1 MPVPSVLVDSNKA
14 RELDISIALVKIYY
28 QPTGYHRT
36 IKHLYKATQDARYD
50 FSFKEVQNWLEKQAI
65 HQIHKPRP
73 RYIPQAS
80 FNNITRP
87 NEVHQAD
94 IMYMPYDKVG
104 RITYL
109 FCLNIIDVASRYK
122 ASVPIGAVNVESQEG
137 ILISNTIVKAFK
149 KIYEDDTCPLIW
161 PKILQVDGGPEFKG
175 QVINIMKEKGVKIR
189 VATDKKQQCIVERFN
204 RTLAE
209 KLFKIQDAI
218 EMISKFENTEWVE
231 NLQPVINVLNNSITR
246 LIGMS
251 PAEAIQKDEVFALPS
266 KIRKSRPIDYNEICL
281 PAGSLVRY
289 LLDNSKHKGGKRRAT
304 DPIWSLETFQIESS
318 TIIKGQPVMY
328 RLVDGPKKIFVR
340 EELLPIP
347 FDTMLPPI
355 SIRIPGFYNHHV
367 HT

>member
-1 MPVPSVLVDSNKA
+1 M
-14 RELDISIALVKIYY
+14 
-28 QPTGYHRT
+28 
-36 IKHLYKATQDARYD
+36 YKATQDAGYD

-80 FNNITRP
+80 FNNITCP
-87 NEVHQAD
+87 NEIHQAD
-94 IMYMPYDKVG
+94 VMYMPYDKVG

-122 ASVPIGAVNVESQEG
+122 ASVPIGAVNVKSREG
-137 ILISNTIVKAFK
+137 ILTSDTIAKAFR

-161 PKILQVDGGPEFKG
+161 PKVLQVDGGPEFKG
-175 QVINIMKEKGVKIR
+175 RVVSMMKEKGVKIR
-189 VATDKKQQCIVERFN
+189 IGTISKHQSIVERFN
-204 RTLAE
+204 RTLAI

-218 EMISKFENTEWVE
+218 EMISESENTGWVE
-231 NLQPVINVLNNSITR
+231 NLQSVINVLNNSITR

-251 PAEAIQKDEVFALPS
+251 PADAIQKDEVFALPS
-266 KIRKSRPIDYNEICL
+266 KIRKNRPIGHNEICL

-289 LLDNSKHKGGKRRAT
+289 LLDNSKYKGGKRRAT

-318 TIIKGQPVMY
+318 TIIKGQPIMY

-355 SIRIPGFYNHHV
+355 SNL
-367 HT
+367 